1 MAKRAKQ
8 AAAVAADPA
17 TDTLTAPQLSEVVP
31 VRSPEV
37 PQVGTEPSSTEQ
49 PTRKFMADPF
59 PIKTVNLEGYKLQL
73 QENRQ
78 SRTMQIKFGDGSL
91 KDKPSDAIRE
101 FVKAPDGP
109 EGIKF
114 HWKDEDRAW
123 GTRIDPEAPAT
134 SRQKAEQ
141 VFKEVVKRVAEEKGV
156 VRQL

>member
-1 MAKRAKQ
+1 MAKRKQ
-8 AAAVAADPA
+8 VAAQSIQADV
-17 TDTLTAPQLSEVVP
+17 TEEYAPQEAATATAVM
-31 VRSPEV
+31 
-37 PQVGTEPSSTEQ
+37 EPPRTEQ
-49 PTRKFMADPF
+49 PVRQFRADPF
-59 PIKTVNLEGYKLQL
+59 PLKTVNLEGYKVQL

-78 SRTMQIKFGDGSL
+78 ARQMQIKFGDGSL

-123 GTRIDPEAPAT
+123 GTRIDPEAPST